1 MSLRK
6 NTSIQLDFS
15 LSSVEQRKEYVEK
28 LIDKL
33 AEKNYT
39 PVESE
44 LELFSNYILYGKD
57 EDGTSIVDRKEVQI
71 ATKYN
76 TYKKKADQSLEELS
90 EMPGFN
96 ESVAL
101 NNTPIQYKTKKVKFD
116 REKSKDIKELYPLFE
131 QIDDINNLLQA
142 YENKLEHTEEN
153 EKYYERAKQLTAQK
167 VYKMKHL
174 LVELRREQ
182 YTIRDFYHPT
192 LQPLPVHA
200 AYRGGEQDDSIPW
213 QEGDFEVAPLG
224 FYYHGLKRFEDPLRA
239 DEKDYK
245 FNNEAKIILDFRNPE
260 HLYSIFD
267 MWLELETATIDNP
280 ESSLIPLLN
289 TVKFY
294 VEHSPLTDEQRD
306 ILYYKIHK
314 IPNSEIAN
322 IINKKYNTNHTLN
335 YISTIYKQKICTEIA
350 SYVSFHY
357 DEYLA
362 RNDQFR
368 WKKCITCGKV
378 KLKDPRNFVRKVRS
392 SDGLANRCK
401 ECDKIY
407 RDTKG
412 GKA

>member
-39 PVESE
+39 PVDSE

-153 EKYYERAKQLTAQK
+153 EKYCYAHAHAR
-167 VYKMKHL
+167 
-174 LVELRREQ
+174 EL
-182 YTIRDFYHPT
+182 
-192 LQPLPVHA
+192 
-200 AYRGGEQDDSIPW
+200 SIP
-213 QEGDFEVAPLG
+213 
-224 FYYHGLKRFEDPLRA
+224 
-239 DEKDYK
+239 
-245 FNNEAKIILDFRNPE
+245 
-260 HLYSIFD
+260 
-267 MWLELETATIDNP
+267 
-280 ESSLIPLLN
+280 
-289 TVKFY
+289 
-294 VEHSPLTDEQRD
+294 
-306 ILYYKIHK
+306 
-314 IPNSEIAN
+314 
-322 IINKKYNTNHTLN
+322 INKEHCNITTQSIVL
-335 YISTIYKQKICTEIA
+335 ISRQA
-350 SYVSFHY
+350 LRLFH
-357 DEYLA
+357 
-362 RNDQFR
+362 
-368 WKKCITCGKV
+368 
-378 KLKDPRNFVRKVRS
+378 
-392 SDGLANRCK
+392 NRH
-401 ECDKIY
+401 
-407 RDTKG
+407 
-412 GKA
+412 

>member
-39 PVESE
+39 PVDSE

-192 LQPLPVHA
+192 LQPQI
-200 AYRGGEQDDSIPW
+200 G
-213 QEGDFEVAPLG
+213 
-224 FYYHGLKRFEDPLRA
+224 RA
-239 DEKDYK
+239 
-245 FNNEAKIILDFRNPE
+245 
-260 HLYSIFD
+260 H
-267 MWLELETATIDNP
+267 
-280 ESSLIPLLN
+280 
-289 TVKFY
+289 V
-294 VEHSPLTDEQRD
+294 
-306 ILYYKIHK
+306 
-314 IPNSEIAN
+314 
-322 IINKKYNTNHTLN
+322 
-335 YISTIYKQKICTEIA
+335 
-350 SYVSFHY
+350 
-357 DEYLA
+357 
-362 RNDQFR
+362 
-368 WKKCITCGKV
+368 
-378 KLKDPRNFVRKVRS
+378 
-392 SDGLANRCK
+392 
-401 ECDKIY
+401 
-407 RDTKG
+407 
-412 GKA
+412 